1 MVTPH
6 PALAA
11 LDDPRCGLV
20 LSTTHVTVL
29 RQDDSDVDPYEA
41 VDVDEPR
48 VSVPA
53 HISAPSGDDV
63 AVGGAKEVVT
73 AVAYLPTSVALEAGD
88 RLYDQHS
95 GETYSVV
102 WHRHRRGLGLDH
114 LHVGLRAVK
123 GGANG

>member
-1 MVTPH
+1 M
-6 PALAA
+6 
-11 LDDPRCGLV
+11 
-20 LSTTHVTVL
+20 LSTTHVTVV
-29 RQDDSDVDPYEA
+29 RQDDEDVDPYE
-41 VDVDEPR
+41 VVQTDEPR

-73 AVAYLPTSVALEAGD
+73 AVAYLPTSITLEAGD
-88 RLYDQHS
+88 QLYDQQT
-95 GETYSVV
+95 GESYSVV
-102 WHRHRRGLGLDH
+102 WHRKRRGLGLDH